1 MTDTRGTIIGD
12 RSPMPD
18 TAGTLYCV
26 GLGPGDPDLM
36 TVKSRRLLS
45 TAKIVS
51 YFHKRGKRGN
61 ARTIADGLYSDTAL
75 ELPMEYPITTEALV
89 ESSTYQNAL
98 TSFYD
103 DKAHD
108 LAERLRAGDDIIV
121 LCEGDP
127 FFYGSF
133 MHLYLRLRETHNI
146 EVVPGVTGMSGSW
159 TNSGHPITY
168 GDDIMSVLPGTL
180 PEDVLALRLGQCDAA
195 VIMKIG
201 RNMAK
206 VRRALTSAGLAAR
219 SIYVERGTMTDEVII
234 PLSEKATDTAPYFSM
249 ILVPGQGRRL

>member
-1 MTDTRGTIIGD
+1 MADTRQAINNQERPGTKAD
-12 RSPMPD
+12 
-18 TAGTLYCV
+18 GTLYCV

-45 TAKIVS
+45 TAKFVA

-61 ARTIADGLYSDTAL
+61 ARTIADGLYSNEAH
-75 ELPMEYPITTEALV
+75 ELAMEYPMTTEAPV
-89 ESSTYQNAL
+89 ESRQYQTAL
-98 TSFYD
+98 KSFYD
-103 DKAHD
+103 DKSQE
-108 LAERLRAGDDIIV
+108 LAKHLKRGEDIVV

-133 MHLYLRLRETHNI
+133 MHLYLRLRDTHNI
-146 EVVPGVTGMSGSW
+146 EVVPGVTGMSGGW

-168 GDDIMSVLPGTL
+168 GDDVMSVLPGSL
-180 PEDVLALRLGQCDAA
+180 PEDALGRGLGQCDAA

-206 VRRALTSAGLAAR
+206 VRRALTAAGLLERA
-219 SIYVERGTMTDEVII
+219 IYVERGTMTDEVIL
-234 PLSEKATDTAPYFSM
+234 PLAQKESDDAPYFSL